1 VLFFLVLTDSLDGDQ
16 FVETC
21 GRLSLSE
28 HYRER
33 LSELK
38 GRVTSILECMQRRIA
53 RGTRMLRSEVYFWLE
68 GLPVEML
75 LYLMTKARSDEVKKL
90 VSLFFTQLQGIRLS
104 INGEDL
110 KAMGL
115 EPGPHFK
122 VLLDRVFRARLD
134 NEALTREDELR
145 IARKE
150 AKRLASEQAVLRPPA

>member
-1 VLFFLVLTDSLDGDQ
+1 
-16 FVETC
+16 
-21 GRLSLSE
+21 
-28 HYRER
+28 
-33 LSELK
+33 
-38 GRVTSILECMQRRIA
+38 
-53 RGTRMLRSEVYFWLE
+53 MLRSEVYFWLE

-104 INGEDL
+104 ITGEDL

-134 NEALTREDELR
+134 SEALTRDDELR

-150 AKRLASEQAVLRPPA
+150 AKRLAAEKSEPRRPL